1 MFQTMTDRP
10 KDKKQLI
17 RVFTDDSEK
26 IEQLVQDLK
35 EKGYEIID
43 FPEIEKTRRVYHV
56 NLHVI
61 IP

>member
-35 EKGYEIID
+35 EKG
-43 FPEIEKTRRVYHV
+43 
-56 NLHVI
+56 
-61 IP
+61 